1 MNHICK
7 YESFVLTLA
16 LERYGGR
23 RTVLMAAC
31 NREIECS
38 KFQPPEKCFFF
49 FVDKDIGAIWPNS
62 CAQSQMKLFAGKI
75 NPRPPPLSRPCICQV
90 FVGGGFLGLL
100 ELRASRSHL
109 CLCLG
114 DRHSLCCPAKHTRT
128 QEQTHTR
135 KKKKHRSVNA
145 RCQVY

>member
-49 FVDKDIGAIWPNS
+49 LLIRTLEPF
-62 CAQSQMKLFAGKI
+62 
-75 NPRPPPLSRPCICQV
+75 
-90 FVGGGFLGLL
+90 GLIL
-100 ELRASRSHL
+100 VLRV
-109 CLCLG
+109 
-114 DRHSLCCPAKHTRT
+114 K
-128 QEQTHTR
+128 
-135 KKKKHRSVNA
+135 
-145 RCQVY
+145 